1 MSEPPIHQPP
11 AHPKNEPESSL
22 SPGTGASPE
31 ILLESPVAP
40 PTGLGPYRRSDYDRL
55 PDDQPRCELISGRL
69 YASPTP
75 GIVHQVVLGCLL
87 FRMDD
92 WLDGTSSGLLFYLPL
107 NVALADHSVVQPDV
121 SYVSAFRLG
130 IVQERGIEGV
140 PDLLVE
146 VVSPETSRR
155 DRGEKILLYAQCGVP
170 EYWIVEP
177 DARGI
182 EFLVNQSGTF
192 VASPPSASEY
202 QSSRL
207 PEVRFD
213 LGEFWRLVDRTLM
226 RATGKSSGPR
236 ASELLVN
243 QSGTFVASPP
253 SASEYQSPCIPELRI
268 DLDEFWRRVDRRLSR
283 LRRATGKSSGPT
295 ASS

>member
-1 MSEPPIHQPP
+1 MSEPPIDQPP
-11 AHPKNEPESSL
+11 ADPESEPDSSL

-69 YASPTP
+69 YGSPMP
-75 GIVHQVVLGCLL
+75 GIVHQVVIGHLL
-87 FRMDD
+87 TQMD
-92 WLDGTSSGLLFYLPL
+92 WLDEPSAGLLFFLPMDI
-107 NVALADHSVVQPDV
+107 VLADHSVVQPDV
-121 SYVSAFRLG
+121 SYISASRLE

-140 PDLLVE
+140 PDVLVE
-146 VVSPETSRR
+146 IVSPATSRR
-155 DRGEKILLYAQCGVP
+155 DRGEKLLLYAECGVP

-177 DARGI
+177 DARAI
-182 EFLVNQSGTF
+182 EFLVNQSGSF
-192 VASPPSASEY
+192 VASPPPASEY

-236 ASELLVN
+236 AIEIPVN

-253 SASEYQSPCIPELRI
+253 SASEYQSSRLPEIRL
-268 DLDEFWRRVDRRLSR
+268 DLDELWSRVDRRLSR
-283 LRRATGKSSGPT
+283 LRRATGKSNGPT
-295 ASS
+295 GRMA

>member
-1 MSEPPIHQPP
+1 VTLPSGEEMSKPPIHQPR
-11 AHPKNEPESSL
+11 
-22 SPGTGASPE
+22 ASPE

-40 PTGLGPYRRSDYDRL
+40 PTGLGSYRRSDFDRL

-75 GIVHQVVLGCLL
+75 GILHQVMLGCLL
-87 FRMDD
+87 TRMD
-92 WLDGTSSGLLFYLPL
+92 WLDPPSSGLLFYLPL

-121 SYVSAFRLG
+121 SYISASRLE

-146 VVSPETSRR
+146 IVSPETSRR
-155 DRGEKILLYAQCGVP
+155 DRGEKLLLYAECGVP

-177 DARGI
+177 DARVI
-182 EFLVNQSGTF
+182 EFLVNRSGTF

-213 LGEFWRLVDRTLM
+213 VGEFWRLVDRRLR
-226 RATGKSSGPR
+226 RATGEPSGER
-236 ASELLVN
+236 AGEFLVH
-243 QSGTFVASPP
+243 QSGTVASPP
-253 SASEYQSPCIPELRI
+253 SASEYQSSRIPELRF
-268 DLDEFWRRVDRRLSR
+268 DVDEFWRLVDRRLSR
-283 LRRATGKSSGPT
+283 LRRAPGKSNGP
-295 ASS
+295 